1 MKILIV
7 DDSEMS
13 ILIIQSFLNSFGYED
28 VAFAKSAIEALEL
41 LEMSLSED
49 GKKSDIDLILMDII
63 MPEIDGIKAV
73 EIIKSKEDFKD
84 IPIVMITANDEEK
97 SLEYAFEA
105 GAIDYIKK
113 PFTRIDLKARVR
125 SMLKLKEEVDMRK
138 KIEQEII
145 KRQIL
150 TKN

>member
-1 MKILIV
+1 
-7 DDSEMS
+7 
-13 ILIIQSFLNSFGYED
+13 
-28 VAFAKSAIEALEL
+28 
-41 LEMSLSED
+41 
-49 GKKSDIDLILMDII
+49 DII

-73 EIIKSKEDFKD
+73 EMIKSKEDFKD
-84 IPIVMITANDEEK
+84 IPIIMITANDEEK